1 MVISQTPLRIS
12 LCGGGTDFKEY
23 YIQNRGFVVSTAI
36 DKYIFVIVKERFDD
50 LIYVNYTKK
59 EIVNSVDEIQHEL
72 VREALKK
79 AGLYSGIEITMLAD
93 VPSEGS
99 GLGSSSSLTVGLL
112 NAFYNFQGIQ
122 VTAEQLAREACEIE
136 IDILNKPIGKQDQY
150 ITAYGG
156 LRTFYF
162 DSDHSVKTELL
173 EVPNSLKRK
182 LGANLLLFYTNITR
196 SASSV
201 LTEQKNNVKNRIQYH
216 NEIKTL
222 AEKLAYYLREGD
234 VDKTGSILAENWE
247 LKKNLSTNIS
257 NNIID
262 EMYNTAIKAGAEG
275 GKISGAGGG
284 GFLLLYCKRENHDRI
299 RDQMKNYREMPFML
313 EPHGSKIIFNYNRY
327 EWK

>member
-23 YIQNRGFVVSTAI
+23 YVQNSGFIVSTAI

-72 VREALKK
+72 VREALIK
-79 AGLYSGIEITMLAD
+79 AGLKKGFEITMLAD

-112 NAFYNFQGIQ
+112 NAFYNFQGMQ
-122 VTAEQLAREACEIE
+122 VTAEQLASEACEIE

-150 ITAYGG
+150 IAAYGG
-156 LRTFYF
+156 LRTFNF
-162 DSDHSVKTELL
+162 NSDHSVKTELL

-196 SASSV
+196 SSSSV
-201 LTEQKNNVKNRIQYH
+201 LTEQKNNIKDRIQYH
-216 NEIKTL
+216 NEIKSL
-222 AEKLAYYLREGD
+222 AEKLAGYLREGY
-234 VDKTGSILAENWE
+234 VDKTGNILAENWK

-257 NNIID
+257 NNQID
-262 EMYNTAIKAGAEG
+262 EMYNIAINAGAEG

-299 RDQMKNYREMPFML
+299 REQMKNYREMPFML

>member
-23 YIQNRGFVVSTAI
+23 YSQNGGFIVSTAI

-59 EIVNSVDEIQHEL
+59 EIVHSVDEIQHEL
-72 VREALKK
+72 VREALKIS
-79 AGLYSGIEITMLAD
+79 GLKNGIEITMLAD

-112 NAFYNFQGIQ
+112 NAFYNFRGIQ

-136 IDILNKPIGKQDQY
+136 IDILKKPIGKQDQY
-150 ITAYGG
+150 IAAYGG
-156 LRTFYF
+156 LRTFSF
-162 DSDHSVKTELL
+162 NSDHSVKTESL
-173 EVPNSLKRK
+173 ELPNNLKRK

-196 SASSV
+196 KSSSV
-201 LTEQKNNVKNRIQYH
+201 LTEQKNNIKGKIQYH
-216 NEIKTL
+216 DEIKTL
-222 AEKLAYYLREGD
+222 AKTLSDNLRNGN
-234 VDKTGSILAENWE
+234 VDITGNILAKNWE

-257 NNIID
+257 NNQID
-262 EMYNTAIKAGAEG
+262 IMYSNAIKAGAEG

-299 RDQMKNYREMPFML
+299 REQMKNYREMPFML

>member
-23 YIQNRGFVVSTAI
+23 YKQHNGFIVSTAI

-59 EIVNSVDEIQHEL
+59 EIVNSVEEIQHEL
-72 VREALKK
+72 VREALSK
-79 AGLYSGIEITMLAD
+79 AGLKKGIEITMLAD

-112 NAFYNFQGIQ
+112 NAFYNYQGMQI
-122 VTAEQLAREACEIE
+122 TAEQLAREACEIE

-150 ITAYGG
+150 IAAYGG
-156 LRTFYF
+156 LRTFSF
-162 DSDHSVKTELL
+162 NSDNSVESESL
-173 EVPNSLKRK
+173 EVPNGLKRK

-196 SASSV
+196 QSSSV
-201 LTEQKNNVKNRIQYH
+201 LTEQKNNINDRIQYH
-216 NEIKTL
+216 NEIKSL
-222 AEKLAYYLREGD
+222 AEKLAGYLREGN
-234 VDKTGSILAENWE
+234 VDKTGNILAENWK

-257 NNIID
+257 NPQID
-262 EMYNTAIKAGAEG
+262 DMYNIAIKAGAEG

-299 RDQMKNYREMPFML
+299 REQMKNYREMPFML

>member
-1 MVISQTPLRIS
+1 MIISQTPLRIS

-23 YIQNRGFVVSTAI
+23 YKQHSGFIVSTAI

-59 EIVNSVDEIQHEL
+59 EIVNSVEEIQHEL
-72 VREALKK
+72 VREALSK
-79 AGLYSGIEITMLAD
+79 AGLKKGIEITMLAD

-112 NAFYNFQGIQ
+112 NAFYNYQGMQI
-122 VTAEQLAREACEIE
+122 TAEQLAREACEIE

-150 ITAYGG
+150 IAAYGG
-156 LRTFYF
+156 LRTFSF
-162 DSDHSVKTELL
+162 NSDNSVESESL
-173 EVPNSLKRK
+173 EVPNGLKRK

-196 SASSV
+196 QSSSV
-201 LTEQKNNVKNRIQYH
+201 LTEQKNNINDRIQYH
-216 NEIKTL
+216 NEIKSL
-222 AEKLAYYLREGD
+222 AEKLAGYLREGN
-234 VDKTGSILAENWE
+234 VDKTGNILAENWK

-257 NNIID
+257 NPQID
-262 EMYNTAIKAGAEG
+262 EMYNIAIKAGAEG

-299 RDQMKNYREMPFML
+299 REQMKNYREMPFML

>member
-23 YIQNRGFVVSTAI
+23 YVQNSGFIVSTAI

-72 VREALKK
+72 VREALIK
-79 AGLYSGIEITMLAD
+79 AGLKKGFEITMLAD

-122 VTAEQLAREACEIE
+122 VTADQLASEACEIE

-150 ITAYGG
+150 IAAYGG
-156 LRTFYF
+156 LRTFNF
-162 DSDHSVKTELL
+162 NSDHSVKTELL
-173 EVPNSLKRK
+173 EVQNSLKRK

-196 SASSV
+196 SSSSV
-201 LTEQKNNVKNRIQYH
+201 LTEQKNNIKDRIQYH
-216 NEIKTL
+216 NEIKSL
-222 AEKLAYYLREGD
+222 AEKLAGYLREGY
-234 VDKTGSILAENWE
+234 VDKTGNILAENWK

-257 NNIID
+257 NNQID
-262 EMYNTAIKAGAEG
+262 EMYNIAINSGAEG

-284 GFLLLYCKRENHDRI
+284 GFLLLYCKRENHDWI
-299 RDQMKNYREMPFML
+299 REQMKDYREMPFML

>member
-23 YIQNRGFVVSTAI
+23 YKQHSGFIVSTAI

-59 EIVNSVDEIQHEL
+59 EIVNSVEEIQHEL
-72 VREALKK
+72 VREALSK
-79 AGLYSGIEITMLAD
+79 AGLKKGIEITMLAD

-112 NAFYNFQGIQ
+112 NAFYNYQGMQI
-122 VTAEQLAREACEIE
+122 TAEQLAREACEIE

-150 ITAYGG
+150 IAAYGG
-156 LRTFYF
+156 LRTFSF
-162 DSDHSVKTELL
+162 NSDNSVESESL
-173 EVPNSLKRK
+173 EVPNGLKRK

-196 SASSV
+196 QSSSV
-201 LTEQKNNVKNRIQYH
+201 LTEQKNNINDRIQYH
-216 NEIKTL
+216 NEIKSL
-222 AEKLAYYLREGD
+222 AEKLAGYLREGN
-234 VDKTGSILAENWE
+234 VDKTGNILAENWK

-257 NNIID
+257 NPQID
-262 EMYNTAIKAGAEG
+262 EMYNIAIKAGAEG

-299 RDQMKNYREMPFML
+299 REQMKNYREMPFML